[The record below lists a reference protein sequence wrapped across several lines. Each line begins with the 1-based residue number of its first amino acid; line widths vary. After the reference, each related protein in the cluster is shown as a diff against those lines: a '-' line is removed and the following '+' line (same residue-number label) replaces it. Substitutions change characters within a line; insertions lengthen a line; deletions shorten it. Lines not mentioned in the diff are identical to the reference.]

1 MGNIK
6 KKAVPLSIF
15 YLKYLLFTLAGI
27 IAVVIII
34 FSIFEIML
42 INGLVYP
49 ANYAQEQAE
58 TAVEKI
64 AGTGTFSRELVP
76 SLCKY
81 VLFDKY
87 GNVKEGNLHGSGLP
101 DAWEAVNNNLNG
113 KQDSRGS
120 LFGNQYYYKIVKCR
134 EGYCVIAYNL
144 IPQYKHPLMRK
155 YMPAPQNM
163 LLACAVCFILLVVVL
178 VSVCFGRA
186 LKDKLI
192 PLISAAGKIQSQEL
206 GFTIMPSGIK
216 EISDVL
222 NAIDNMRAA
231 LKESLESQWKSEQA
245 QKEQIL
251 ALAHDLKTPL
261 TLVRGNAE
269 LLYDT
274 ELTKEQEEL
283 AGYICKS
290 SLQMQDYV
298 QKLLD
303 ITRHGY
309 KLELKELPARN
320 FLDSI
325 TEQAE
330 GLCSA
335 CNISFQKNF
344 NCNLQYFMADKEEL
358 LRAFLNVFSN
368 AAEYTPEGGIIYFEA
383 FIENNLIIFKI
394 TDTGRGFSEE
404 ALKSAK
410 KQFYMDD
417 KSRNSKKHSGIGLY
431 MADLVIKQHN
441 GELVLGN
448 SGKTGGAEVVV
459 KIPYKK
465 I

>member
-15 YLKYLLFTLAGI
+15 YLKYLFFTLAGI
-27 IAVVIII
+27 LAVVTGIFII
-34 FSIFEIML
+34 FEVMVV
-42 INGLVYP
+42 NNLVYP
-49 ANYAQEQAE
+49 ANYAQEQAKAAKE
-58 TAVEKI
+58 EI
-64 AGTGTFSRELVP
+64 ALAETFSSELIP

-87 GNVKEGNLHGSGLP
+87 GNVKEGNLYRSGLP
-101 DAWEAVNNNLNG
+101 DAWEAVNNSING
-113 KQDSRGS
+113 KQGSQGS
-120 LFGNQYYYKIVKCR
+120 LFGKQYYYTVVKCR
-134 EGYCVIAYNL
+134 EGYCVMAYNL
-144 IPQYKHPLMRK
+144 VPQYKQPLMRK
-155 YMPAPQNM
+155 YLLSPQNM
-163 LLACAVCFILLVVVL
+163 LVVCAVSFILLVVVL

-186 LKDKLI
+186 LKKKLT
-192 PLISAAGKIQSQEL
+192 PLIYAAGKIQSQEL
-206 GFTIMPSGIK
+206 GFTVMPSDIK
-216 EISDVL
+216 EIGAVL

-261 TLVRGNAE
+261 TVVRGNAE

-274 ELTKEQEEL
+274 GLTKEQEEL
-283 AGYICKS
+283 AGYIGKS

-303 ITRHGY
+303 ITKYGY
-309 KLELKELPARN
+309 KLKLKEVPARSLLEN
-320 FLDSI
+320 I

-330 GLCSA
+330 GLCA
-335 CNISFQKNF
+335 ARNISFQKSF
-344 NCNLQYFMADKEEL
+344 NCNVQYFMADKEEL
-358 LRAFLNVFSN
+358 MRAFLNIFSN
-368 AAEYTPEGGIIYFEA
+368 AAEYTPEGSTIYFETY
-383 FIENNLIIFKI
+383 IEDNLIIFKT

-404 ALKSAK
+404 ALKHAK

-448 SGKTGGAEVVV
+448 SGRTGGAEVVV
-459 KIPYKK
+459 KIPY
-465 I
+465 IS

>member
-1 MGNIK
+1 MGNIN

-15 YLKYLLFTLAGI
+15 YTKYLFFTLAGI
-27 IAVVIII
+27 IAVIAGIII
-34 FSIFEIML
+34 IFEIML

-49 ANYAQEQAE
+49 ASYAQEQAKAAE
-58 TAVEKI
+58 ERIVPAE
-64 AGTGTFSRELVP
+64 TFSNELIP

-87 GNVKEGNLHGSGLP
+87 GNAKEGNLPGKSLP
-101 DAWEAVNNNLNG
+101 DAWEAVNNSLNG
-113 KQDSRGS
+113 KYGS
-120 LFGNQYYYKIVKCR
+120 HVSLLGNQYYYTVVKCR
-134 EGYCVIAYNL
+134 EGYCVMAYNL

-155 YMPAPQNM
+155 YLPAPQNM

-186 LKDKLI
+186 LKKKLT

-206 GFTIMPSGIK
+206 GFTIMPSDIK
-216 EISDVL
+216 EIGDVL
-222 NAIDNMRAA
+222 NAIDNMRVA

-274 ELTKEQEEL
+274 GLTGEQEEL

-298 QKLLD
+298 QKLLY

-309 KLELKELPARN
+309 KLELKELSARN
-320 FLDSI
+320 FLESI
-325 TEQAE
+325 AEQAE
-330 GLCSA
+330 RLCA
-335 CNISFQKNF
+335 ARNTSFQMDF
-344 NCNLQYFMADKEEL
+344 NCNAQYFMADKEEL
-358 LRAFLNVFSN
+358 LRAFLNIFSN
-368 AAEYTPEGGIIYFEA
+368 AAEYTPEGGTIYFEA
-383 FIENNLIIFKI
+383 CTEDHYMIFKTI
-394 TDTGRGFSEE
+394 DTGRGFSEE
-404 ALKSAK
+404 ALKNAK

-448 SGKTGGAEVVV
+448 SGRTGGAEVVV
-459 KIPYKK
+459 KIPYVG
-465 I
+465 